1 MRAPNAAASSSYSTG
16 GLLPTEATEATP
28 WIAPAC
34 SAPKLPNC
42 TNSLSRRHD
51 WHPACS
57 YRDLAGG
64 PLLMAL
70 IAGEAAELFEA
81 EPVAATAARLMGVL
95 RSIFIPQGIKVPDP
109 VQVRRS
115 CIRASPCLYV

>member
-1 MRAPNAAASSSYSTG
+1 
-16 GLLPTEATEATP
+16 
-28 WIAPAC
+28 
-34 SAPKLPNC
+34 
-42 TNSLSRRHD
+42 
-51 WHPACS
+51 
-57 YRDLAGG
+57 
-64 PLLMAL
+64 MAL

-115 CIRASPCLYV
+115 CTRAPLPVGTCLRNKTELLIFALNESRARRCFQN

>member
-1 MRAPNAAASSSYSTG
+1 
-16 GLLPTEATEATP
+16 
-28 WIAPAC
+28 
-34 SAPKLPNC
+34 
-42 TNSLSRRHD
+42 
-51 WHPACS
+51 
-57 YRDLAGG
+57 
-64 PLLMAL
+64 MAL

-115 CIRASPCLYV
+115 CTRAPLPVCTCLKTAEQTRCRSPTRFTQA